1 MAKKATTKKKISN
14 NKPHWLCSGYGVAPN
29 GEKCKGCMDCG
40 FGKQV
45 MTMKEIEKSISS
57 RCITIKKGDNG
68 DDILAKL
75 GIVIKRKT
83 NGKKS
88 KK

>member
-1 MAKKATTKKKISN
+1 MAKKATIKNKKSN
-14 NKPHWLCSGYGVAPN
+14 NKGGWLCSGYGVFPD
-29 GEKCKGCMDCG
+29 GSKCKGCMDCG

-57 RCITIKKGDNG
+57 RVITIKKGDNG